1 MSGRPAHVGALA
13 LGVALALGAGARPA
27 AAGGLADF
35 DESLT
40 AKREKVVEV
49 DGALRARGELLH
61 NFDLDRGAT
70 PSGQLFYP
78 LPEGDP
84 KGQLLPRADLRLR
97 TNLSFFVPAGGLAVK
112 LRLDAPS
119 QLFLGSAPV
128 GVPSAAT
135 SQDAASALVRIQRVY
150 AEALTPLGLLA
161 IGRMGNQWGLGILG
175 NGGDC
180 EDCDSADAVDR
191 VAFVTPVAGH
201 LWAVAYDLSS
211 TGPLVPDPGGDKVV
225 PFAPT
230 AMVHTLNFAA
240 MRVRS
245 DQARRRRTLAGKVTL
260 EYGALVSHRFQEGD
274 VPATYLP
281 VAANVGARVLD
292 ASSVTARGFTATAV
306 DGWARLTAPGVY
318 VGAEVAGIF
327 SRVEQPSLVPG
338 VLYKTP
344 VTGTQV
350 AVAVESSFGPRD
362 GRFALGLD
370 GGYASGDAAPGFGA
384 FPTLGAPAAAR
395 GDLDGPQAN
404 PPFDGQ
410 VQNFRFH
417 PDYRV
422 DRIFF
427 REILGTV
434 TDAIYLRPHAK
445 VDLVRF
451 GKGKVEL
458 GLFAVASF
466 AAESRSTPT
475 GEAPIGVELD
485 PTLSYKSGVGFSA
498 TLEQATLIPLSGLD
512 NPLTGQ
518 KATPAQLWRLRLL
531 YSF

>member
-1 MSGRPAHVGALA
+1 VRGSRRSAAALFA
-13 LGVALALGAGARPA
+13 LVSLAARQTS
-27 AAGGLADF
+27 AGGLADF

-40 AKREKVVEV
+40 AKREKVVEI

-112 LRLDAPS
+112 VRLDAPS

-201 LWAVAYDLSS
+201 LWALAYDLSS

-245 DQARRRRTLAGKVTL
+245 DQARRRRTLAGKVTF

-281 VAANVGARVLD
+281 VAQGSSAAARSLD

-306 DGWARLTAPGVY
+306 DGWARLTAPGVQ

-327 SRVEQPSLVPG
+327 SRVEQASLVPG

-344 VTGTQV
+344 VTGAQV
-350 AVAVESSFGPRD
+350 AVAIESSFGPRD

-384 FPTLGAPAAAR
+384 FPTIGGAAAQR

-404 PPFDGQ
+404 PPFDSQ

-434 TDAIYLRPHAK
+434 TDAIYVRPHAK

-466 AAESRSTPT
+466 AAERSSTPA

-498 TLEQATLIPLSGLD
+498 TLEQATLIPLAGLD

-518 KATPAQLWRLRLL
+518 KAQPAQLWRLRLL
-531 YSF
+531 YAF